1 MVKYNRERR
10 KQSLSAQ
17 SDNMNDN
24 DIQKAIYIMQLKIAK
39 EIRENKIKDYELFKN
54 KITKLQE
61 EKDKIYQNDKETI
74 NKVLTEYINDVKM

>member
-1 MVKYNRERR
+1 
-10 KQSLSAQ
+10 
-17 SDNMNDN
+17 MNDN